1 MLKNITIVMIIG
13 INLIHA
19 ENIQAI
25 DKLEKDNQILSLQL
39 ESIALKKQI
48 IEMQNFIENDK
59 LKKEKEIRHESA
71 IAKFRNELRASRNR
85 ARRTHLSYDAY
96 R

>member
-1 MLKNITIVMIIG
+1 MLKYITILMFIG

-19 ENIQAI
+19 ENIQPI
-25 DKLEKDNQILSLQL
+25 NKLEKDNQILSLQL
-39 ESIALKKQI
+39 EAIALKKQI
-48 IEMQNFIENDK
+48 IEMQNFIDHDK
-59 LKKEKEIRHESA
+59 LKKEKQSRHEMA

-85 ARRTHLSYDAY
+85 ASRTHLTHDEY